1 LIRCRLQGLK
11 ICRHSERERAAT
23 AEKSALQA
31 EIQTLCTEA
40 AAKKLQVQELETRA
54 SHGEAAIAEAKTLRE
69 EAAAAATTL
78 AETERKL
85 RESEH
90 ALQSARDELEMAQDR
105 VCLPLLHGVYSIVQM
120 HLAEDTSSCE
130 LTCS

>member
-1 LIRCRLQGLK
+1 MIQCRLQWVK
-11 ICRHSERERAAT
+11 TCRHSERERAAT

-40 AAKKLQVQELETRA
+40 AAKKVQLQDLETRVTQ
-54 SHGEAAIAEAKTLRE
+54 GEAAIAEVKTLRE
-69 EAAAAATTL
+69 EAEAAATTL

-90 ALQSARDELEMAQDR
+90 ALQRARDELEMAQDR